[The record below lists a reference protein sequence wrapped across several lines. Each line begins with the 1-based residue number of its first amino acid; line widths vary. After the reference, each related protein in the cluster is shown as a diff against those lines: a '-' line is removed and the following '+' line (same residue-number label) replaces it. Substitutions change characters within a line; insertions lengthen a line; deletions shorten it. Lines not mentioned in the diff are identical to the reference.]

1 VTPQFWC
8 HEHQSISTGTHGSS
22 QAVHVFVILVQS
34 VQQHECGTFIHL
46 KHVDK
51 INTMDLKRI
60 AMRMKLHKVSGSV
73 VHHCA
78 VLKKLL
84 AEKGVKSSVVH
95 GYCISPGEICEHY
108 WVRTDDEGLDL
119 DIGYELACMYNPD
132 LASLKTFLAEEFPPG
147 LKDADGKEP
156 DVLRQEDNTR
166 LFELYETDPVT
177 FWKEAPKDV
186 RTFR

>member
-1 VTPQFWC
+1 MRPEPGIVESACGLVICYDRTSVGDRASFPTLFGRNHIYIQIK
-8 HEHQSISTGTHGSS
+8 ESS
-22 QAVHVFVILVQS
+22 V
-34 VQQHECGTFIHL
+34 
-46 KHVDK
+46 
-51 INTMDLKRI
+51 NNRMDLKRI
-60 AMRMKLHKVSGSV
+60 AMRMKLHKISGSV

-84 AEKGVKSSVVH
+84 AEKGIKSTVVH

-132 LASLKTFLAEEFPPG
+132 LASLKTFLSEEFPPG
-147 LKDADGKEP
+147 LKDANGKEP
-156 DVLRQEDNTR
+156 EVLRQEDNTR